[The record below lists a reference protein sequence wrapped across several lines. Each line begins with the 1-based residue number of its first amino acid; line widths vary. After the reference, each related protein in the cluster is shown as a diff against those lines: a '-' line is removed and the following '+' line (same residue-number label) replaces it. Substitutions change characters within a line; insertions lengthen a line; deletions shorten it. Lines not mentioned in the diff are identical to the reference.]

1 MKYRQAEEAVE
12 VWQRSWSGVLGACF
26 AGHYRGVVATGLFS
40 GYGLIIIAWHPAT
53 RRGHG
58 QGISLAS
65 CIWSVVV
72 VFGHVILVV
81 VDGVIRFDLNTRSLQ
96 SLSAGEARITSLI
109 FVVVR
114 YKI

>member
-1 MKYRQAEEAVE
+1 MKYWQAEEAVE

-40 GYGLIIIAWHPAT
+40 GHGLIIIAWHPAT

-65 CIWSVVV
+65 FIWICCRCLSSCNFFSLTV
-72 VFGHVILVV
+72 
-81 VDGVIRFDLNTRSLQ
+81 RFDLDTRSLQ
-96 SLSAGEARITSLI
+96 SLSAGEARITSLL

-114 YKI
+114 YRI

>member
-1 MKYRQAEEAVE
+1 MTLLFMKYWQAEEAVE

-40 GYGLIIIAWHPAT
+40 GHGLIIIAWHPAT

-65 CIWSVVV
+65 CI
-72 VFGHVILVV
+72 
-81 VDGVIRFDLNTRSLQ
+81 
-96 SLSAGEARITSLI
+96 
-109 FVVVR
+109 
-114 YKI
+114 